1 MIELVSISK
10 LKKLNYL
17 IPVYYNILNDNNN
30 FKKVHV
36 QILYNYL
43 NFSND
48 LHKSVNNRIK
58 LIYEHYQKLNKICLK
73 QDFLDFNLFDH
84 TISEI
89 LIIYRFQKYYLSIIE
104 NNWTLFI
111 PLINYFIVK
120 YL

>member
-17 IPVYYNILNDNNN
+17 IPVYNNILNDNNN
-30 FKKVHV
+30 FKKENI

-43 NFSND
+43 IFSND
-48 LHKSVNNRIK
+48 LQKTVNNRIK
-58 LIYEHYQKLNKICLK
+58 LIYEHYQKINKTYFK
-73 QDFLDFNLFDH
+73 QDFFNFNLFDH

-89 LIIYRFQKYYLSIIE
+89 LIIYKFQKYYLSKIK
-104 NNWTLFI
+104 NNWILFI

>member
-1 MIELVSISK
+1 MIELVLISK

-17 IPVYYNILNDNNN
+17 IPVYNHILNDNNN
-30 FKKVHV
+30 FKKTHI

-48 LHKSVNNRIK
+48 LHKTVNNRIK
-58 LIYEHYQKLNKICLK
+58 LIYEHYQKLNKTYFK
-73 QDFLDFNLFDH
+73 KDFFDFNLFDD

-89 LIIYRFQKYYLSIIE
+89 LIIYKFQKYYLSIIE
-104 NNWTLFI
+104 HNWILFI